1 MTNLS
6 KRDSSCV
13 SMSKHDSCVSMS
25 KRDSSC
31 VDDAMVALFV
41 AKSESGVVPGSWFG
55 WLVT

>member
-6 KRDSSCV
+6 KHDTSYV

-31 VDDAMVALFV
+31 VDDAMIASFV
-41 AKSESGVVPGSWFG
+41 AKSESGVVLGSWFG